1 MVEWSGDHVAAIGSL
16 NLNLGLIDGLW
27 LNWRP
32 AEALRWKVET
42 TGWKGEGVIYGKP
55 TLSRL

>member
-1 MVEWSGDHVAAIGSL
+1 MTEWSEEHVATICSL

-32 AEALRWKVET
+32 DGALR
-42 TGWKGEGVIYGKP
+42 
-55 TLSRL
+55 